1 MIDKHSDRSAPQ
13 IRKAYGSKVN
23 VTIREFPHSWGQNTI
38 IARFE
43 PTAEAK
49 HGDAPIVL
57 LSAHQDSTNSLPFLR
72 APGADDDGAG
82 VGVLVSVFT
91 ALLRSG
97 YTPRSSALEL
107 HFYSAEEGGLLGS
120 GEVSKA
126 YVDRGAAIRSV
137 YHMDVV
143 AFHKKGTEERIG
155 VISDNVD
162 EDLTNLMRRLVRE
175 FADID
180 YVDTKCGYGC
190 SVSVEESESI
200 HRCHLLIFGHP
211 AGPCKPRQ
219 PGSVTQRCLRNGPEP
234 TMLPV

>member
-1 MIDKHSDRSAPQ
+1 M
-13 IRKAYGSKVN
+13 
-23 VTIREFPHSWGQNTI
+23 TISEFEHSWGQNTLI
-38 IARFE
+38 VRFE
-43 PTAEAK
+43 PNSKSKGT
-49 HGDAPIVL
+49 DAPIVL

-91 ALLRSG
+91 ALLKSG
-97 YTPRSSALEL
+97 YAPGSSALEL

-126 YVDRGAAIRSV
+126 YIEAGKDIRSV

-162 EDLTNLMRRLVRE
+162 EDLTNLMRRLVRQ

-190 SVSVEESESI
+190 SVS
-200 HRCHLLIFGHP
+200 
-211 AGPCKPRQ
+211 
-219 PGSVTQRCLRNGPEP
+219 LR
-234 TMLPV
+234 L